1 MSGVSLCHLYFVK
14 YEKIQASLKSHP
26 KISQLHDRPN
36 INFYLPSLILNWRLI
51 SEKKKKSKVLTVWE
65 KRATKIQLSCKWEI
79 VLLTVIQPR
88 SNFVLENICIF
99 LDTTKILVRIF
110 PSQWYSLLCIHLKMQ
125 KYILLVTKVQICKVG
140 LK

>member
-1 MSGVSLCHLYFVK
+1 MSGVSLCHPYFVK
-14 YEKIQASLKSHP
+14 YEKIQASLKIHP

-36 INFYLPSLILNWRLI
+36 INFYLPSSILNWRLI
-51 SEKKKKSKVLTVWE
+51 SEKKKSKVLTAWE

-125 KYILLVTKVQICKVG
+125 KYILLVTKVQIYKVG

>member
-51 SEKKKKSKVLTVWE
+51 SEKKKVKSIDCMGKESHQNSTVM
-65 KRATKIQLSCKWEI
+65 QMEI

-99 LDTTKILVRIF
+99 LYTTNILVRIF

-125 KYILLVTKVQICKVG
+125 KYILLVMKVQICKVG